1 MRFAT
6 IAAVFSVVAGASAA
20 AVKNGT
26 EYTTTEVV
34 TKYTT
39 YCPLPTTIVEGNK
52 TYTVTKATTLT
63 ITNCPCTRT
72 KVYTTILPT
81 AACTGKCSVSVPIGT
96 GGYPAPTGSSNPVYP
111 NGTIPTSKP
120 SSGPGGPGANVTK
133 PAPTSAPTTPPFTG
147 SANKATVAGAALAGL
162 IGAVAYLL

>member
-26 EYTTTEVV
+26 EYTTTEIV
-34 TKYTT
+34 TSYTT

-63 ITNCPCTRT
+63 ITDCPCTRT
-72 KVYTTILPT
+72 KVYTTIHPTT
-81 AACTGKCSVSVPIGT
+81 AAGPKGSGSVSVPVGT
-96 GGYPAPTGSSNPVYP
+96 GGRGPVPTGGSNPVYP

-120 SSGPGGPGANVTK
+120 SSGPGGSGGNTTK
-133 PAPTSAPTTPPFTG
+133 PAPTNPAFTG

>member
-6 IAAVFSVVAGASAA
+6 IAAVFSAVAGASAN
-20 AVKNGT
+20 VIKNGT
-26 EYTTTEVV
+26 AYTTTEVV
-34 TKYTT
+34 TAYTT
-39 YCPLPTTIVEGNK
+39 YCPFPTTIVENNK

-63 ITNCPCTRT
+63 ISNCPCTRT
-72 KVYTTILPT
+72 TVYTTTLPT
-81 AACTGKCSVSVPIGT
+81 TACAGKCSVSVPVGT
-96 GGYPAPTGSSNPVYP
+96 GHGPAPTISSNPVYP

-120 SSGPGGPGANVTK
+120 SAPAGNGTK
-133 PAPTSAPTTPPFTG
+133 PVPTSAPSAPPFTG

>member
-6 IAAVFSVVAGASAA
+6 IAAVFSVVAGASAG
-20 AVKNGT
+20 AVMNGT

-63 ITNCPCTRT
+63 ITDCPCTRT

-81 AACTGKCSVSVPIGT
+81 TACAGKCSVSMPMGT
-96 GGYPAPTGSSNPVYP
+96 GGHGPAPTGSSNPVYP

-120 SSGPGGPGANVTK
+120 SSGPGANVTK

>member
-6 IAAVFSVVAGASAA
+6 IAAVFSVVAGASAGV
-20 AVKNGT
+20 VKNGT

-34 TKYTT
+34 TSYTT
-39 YCPLPTTIVEGNK
+39 YCPLPTTIVENNK

-81 AACTGKCSVSVPIGT
+81 TVCSGKCSSVPVGT
-96 GGYPAPTGSSNPVYP
+96 GPTHYAPTASYTPPVYP

-120 SSGPGGPGANVTK
+120 SAPGNSTK
-133 PAPTSAPTTPPFTG
+133 PAPTSAPTAPPFTG

-162 IGAVAYLL
+162 IGAVAYIL

>member
-6 IAAVFSVVAGASAA
+6 IAAVFSVVAGASAGV
-20 AVKNGT
+20 VKNAT

-34 TKYTT
+34 TAYTT
-39 YCPLPTTIVEGNK
+39 YCPMPTTIVENNK

-72 KVYTTILPT
+72 KVYSTILPT
-81 AACTGKCSVSVPIGT
+81 TVCPGKCSAPVGT
-96 GGYPAPTGSSNPVYP
+96 APVYTPPAGHTPVYP
-111 NGTIPTSKP
+111 NVTVPTSKP
-120 SSGPGGPGANVTK
+120 AAPANTTK
-133 PAPTSAPTTPPFTG
+133 PAPTSTPFTG
-147 SANKATVAGAALAGL
+147 SANKATVAGAAMAGL

>member
-39 YCPLPTTIVEGNK
+39 YCPLPTTSVEGNK
-52 TYTVTKATTLT
+52 TYTVTKV
-63 ITNCPCTRT
+63 C
-72 KVYTTILPT
+72 
-81 AACTGKCSVSVPIGT
+81 
-96 GGYPAPTGSSNPVYP
+96 
-111 NGTIPTSKP
+111 IPFENW
-120 SSGPGGPGANVTK
+120 GCAIADNWV
-133 PAPTSAPTTPPFTG
+133 
-147 SANKATVAGAALAGL
+147 
-162 IGAVAYLL
+162 